1 MPKKARMSKSKV
13 KFMLV
18 YFFDSMNIFHKQWVP
33 AAQTTNHYYYTEIL
47 KRLRKMVLQIRP
59 NIVINWII

>member
-18 YFFDSMNIFHKQWVP
+18 YFFDSMNIVHKQCVRAVQ
-33 AAQTTNHYYYTEIL
+33 AANQYYYTQIL
-47 KRLRKMVLQIRP
+47 KRLKKRVMQVRP
-59 NIVINWII
+59 NIAIN